1 MNTITRVVAIAILLT
16 TFSCSKKNSVDTVQ
30 VDAVQQPEVSVMSAT
45 LTRPSTVETS
55 IESTTTVPETTTTVA
70 PTTTTT
76 AKPKPTTTTTKK
88 TTTTT
93 VKPKPVASGS
103 CKDWIIQAGITDVE
117 NAYYIVMKESTCNP
131 NARNKS
137 SGACGLVQA
146 NPCSK
151 LGGNWSDPVHALK
164 WADSY
169 VSSRY
174 GSWAGAVAHSRKHGW
189 Y

>member
-1 MNTITRVVAIAILLT
+1 VKSIISILCLSSVFL
-16 TFSCSKKNSVDTVQ
+16 FSCGQKDDYV
-30 VDAVQQPEVSVMSAT
+30 
-45 LTRPSTVETS
+45 VETVGTS
-55 IESTTTVPETTTTVA
+55 FVPETIMEVVPETVPETTTTVPVTTVPILETTVPKTTSTLQKPVKPA
-70 PTTTTT
+70 P
-76 AKPKPTTTTTKK
+76 K
-88 TTTTT
+88 TTTTI
-93 VKPKPVASGS
+93 PKNETATPTQAKGS
-103 CKDWIIQAGITDVE
+103 CKDWIQQAGIEEVE
-117 NAYYIVMKESTCNP
+117 SAYYIVMKESTCNP

-169 VSSRY
+169 VKSRY
-174 GSWAGAVAHSRKHGW
+174 GSWSGAVSHSKKHGW